1 MPASGP
7 GLSVAAP
14 PPSGARG
21 SPFVLLLAY
30 QAVARGPGD
39 PGPEGHGLADHH
51 VVEVGAGRE
60 NHDPA
65 PGRVFVEPLQG
76 GAEHHLSLIHI

>member
-30 QAVARGPGD
+30 QAVARGPGRA
-39 PGPEGHGLADHH
+39 GLRRCRQGGLACPAGDRFW
-51 VVEVGAGRE
+51 GAG
-60 NHDPA
+60 
-65 PGRVFVEPLQG
+65 GRAGL
-76 GAEHHLSLIHI
+76 